1 EPMTA
6 KLDEMPDAEYSN
18 WIRDVMNGANDGAGS
33 VSEEVLIRLLSSA
46 IRADDPR
53 IRAEL
58 FVDLANKA
66 LAMADKTLG
75 CQDLVTTTFTLRH

>member
-1 EPMTA
+1 MLGKA
-6 KLDEMPDAEYSN
+6 RHSSRAAGLHHSL
-18 WIRDVMNGANDGAGS
+18 MNGATDGAGM